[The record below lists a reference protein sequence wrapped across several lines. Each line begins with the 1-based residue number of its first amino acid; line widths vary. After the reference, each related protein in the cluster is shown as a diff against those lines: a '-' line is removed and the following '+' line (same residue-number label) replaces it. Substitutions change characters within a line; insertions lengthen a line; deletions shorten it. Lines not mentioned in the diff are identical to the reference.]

1 MIVVDASVL
10 VAALLVDRQFGVW
23 AAQAVAEF
31 DLGAPTVAAF
41 EAANIIRRHASAG
54 LVDAQIA
61 AAAHRDLALLTVDYW
76 PYHAVAARCW
86 ELRENLTIYD
96 AAYVAV
102 AEATQSPLY
111 TLDLR
116 LATASGPT
124 CRFVTPR

>member
-23 AAQAVAEF
+23 AAQAVTEF
-31 DLGAPTVAAF
+31 DLGAPAVAAF
-41 EAANIIRRHASAG
+41 EAANIIRRHGAAG

-61 AAAHRDLALLTVDYW
+61 AAAHRDLALLRVEYW

-86 ELRENLTIYD
+86 ELRDNLTVYD

-102 AEATQSPLY
+102 AEATQSSLY

-116 LATASGPT
+116 MASASGPT
-124 CRFVTPR
+124 CRFVTPL